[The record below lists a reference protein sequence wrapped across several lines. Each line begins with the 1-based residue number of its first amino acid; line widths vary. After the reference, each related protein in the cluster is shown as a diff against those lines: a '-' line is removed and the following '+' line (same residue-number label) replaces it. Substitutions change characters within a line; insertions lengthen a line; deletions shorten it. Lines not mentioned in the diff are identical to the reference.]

1 MVGQTKET
9 QMTAMKK
16 MALVIGI
23 AAMAY
28 FALPQK
34 SQAVSCI
41 YSPCV
46 DHVYGICC
54 GEYCKYF
61 SC

>member
-1 MVGQTKET
+1 
-9 QMTAMKK
+9 MTAMKK